1 MFDADGKFR
10 GDPTQ
15 LDRIEELAAW
25 HQMDCE
31 THLEDKDALAS
42 TIGTVVGTVVAAV
55 ATVALTVVTGGAAA
69 AALVPMFTAWGM
81 GTAAATTASAM
92 AVAAGTAMLST
103 AAEKITVAM
112 IKASWNR
119 YDLVEDGLQDLAAV
133 VVSGITAAATAG
145 LIKPGPGGPDDFIEV
160 DGLIEDSSKLP
171 LAHPSIVSAWVKKER
186 NCSQIWQ

>member
-1 MFDADGKFR
+1 MQILGYDRGGAERATEAFLEMESMFDADGKFR

-55 ATVALTVVTGGAAA
+55 ATVALTVVTGGTAA

-112 IKASWNR
+112 IKGNR
-119 YDLVEDGLQDLAAV
+119 YDPLKTAYRPCC
-133 VVSGITAAATAG
+133 SGRFRDYCRCYCR
-145 LIKPGPGGPDDFIEV
+145 PD
-160 DGLIEDSSKLP
+160 
-171 LAHPSIVSAWVKKER
+171 
-186 NCSQIWQ
+186 